1 MRVLVA
7 EAQVPFV
14 HGGAEILVR
23 QLVGALRA
31 HGYEAEI
38 VAIPYRDHPRDQLMA
53 HAAAWRLIDLTMA
66 LNRPI
71 DLVIATKF
79 PTYLVRHPAKVAWL
93 VHQHRAAYE
102 LCGTPYSPFAHTE
115 EDVGLRDRLVRMDAQ
130 ALGECLALFS

>member
-79 PTYLVRHPAKVAWL
+79 PTYLVRHAVQPVRAHRGGCGPARSPGADGHAGARRMSRAV
-93 VHQHRAAYE
+93 QHRQD
-102 LCGTPYSPFAHTE
+102 S
-115 EDVGLRDRLVRMDAQ
+115 LRPAREVQ
-130 ALGECLALFS
+130 